1 MEAIKNTITLIQENW
16 TNILIVI
23 SFVIVA
29 AKKVIEY
36 IKMSKEERVE
46 AALKIIKSE
55 LLKIMADAEI
65 EWEEYKKSGEIKKSQ
80 VITEI
85 YNKFPFL
92 KDYIDQDELIQRIT
106 EMIDEEK
113 EKMDKI
119 INNNDV
125 TPIE

>member
-23 SFVIVA
+23 SVVIVA
-29 AKKVIEY
+29 GKKVMEY
-36 IKMSKEERVE
+36 IKMTKEERVE
-46 AALKIIKSE
+46 AALKIIKAE
-55 LLKIMADAEI
+55 LLKLMSDAEI

-85 YNKFPFL
+85 YSQFPFL
-92 KDYIDQDELIQRIT
+92 KDYIDQDELIKRII

-113 EKMDKI
+113 EKMDKV
-119 INNNDV
+119 INNNEIS
-125 TPIE
+125 PN

>member
-92 KDYIDQDELIQRIT
+92 KDYIDQDELIKRIT

>member
-1 MEAIKNTITLIQENW
+1 MEAIKNTITLIEENW

-29 AKKVIEY
+29 SKKIAEY

-46 AALKIIKSE
+46 AALKIIKEE
-55 LLKIMADAEI
+55 LLKLMSDAEI
-65 EWEEYKKSGEIKKSQ
+65 DWEDYKKSGDIKKSQ
-80 VITEI
+80 VIAEI
-85 YNKFPFL
+85 YTKFPFL
-92 KDYIDQDELIQRIT
+92 KDYIEQEELIQRIT

-119 INNNDV
+119 INNNNV